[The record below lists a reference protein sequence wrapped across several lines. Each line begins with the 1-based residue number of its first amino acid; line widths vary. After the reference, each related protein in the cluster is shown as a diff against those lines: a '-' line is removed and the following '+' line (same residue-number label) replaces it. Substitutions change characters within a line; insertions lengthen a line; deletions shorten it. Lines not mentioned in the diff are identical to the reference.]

1 MTTNPQAL
9 QSVILPP
16 PVLQSTVQPAPSIQT
31 TLTVGQGPAGPTGPT
46 GPSGGDLTGAAAT
59 TLNGHRA
66 VAWQAG
72 ELVHADSS
80 SLEHLFALAGV
91 VESAAAAGDSVSVRS
106 SGVITYSGWSWVAGP
121 VWYGAD
127 GALTQTQ
134 PSGYPRVIGR
144 GDGQRLFIDIQPP
157 VQVI

>member
-1 MTTNPQAL
+1 MQLEVLAGAPVTIEGLDEAPLLDVGSGQAITL
-9 QSVILPP
+9 ELGAEQGLP
-16 PVLQSTVQPAPSIQT
+16 
-31 TLTVGQGPAGPTGPT
+31 
-46 GPSGGDLTGAAAT
+46 GPSGTDLIGTAAA

-66 VAWQAG
+66 VAWQSG

-80 SLEHLFALAGV
+80 SLEHLFALAGL

-157 VQVI
+157 VAVL

>member
-1 MTTNPQAL
+1 MQLEVLAGAPVTIEGLDEAPLLDVGSGQAITL
-9 QSVILPP
+9 EMGAEQGLP
-16 PVLQSTVQPAPSIQT
+16 
-31 TLTVGQGPAGPTGPT
+31 
-46 GPSGGDLTGAAAT
+46 GPSGTDLIGTAAT

-106 SGVITYSGWSWVAGP
+106 SGVVTYSGWSWVAGP

-134 PSGYPRVIGR
+134 PPGYPRVIGR

>member
-1 MTTNPQAL
+1 MTTSPQAL

-31 TLTVGQGPAGPTGPT
+31 TLTVGQGPAGPAGQP
-46 GPSGGDLTGAAAT
+46 GPSGGDLTGTAAT

-66 VAWQAG
+66 VAWQSG

-80 SLEHLFALAGV
+80 NVAHLFALAGL
-91 VESAAAAGDSVSVRS
+91 VESAAAAGDSVAVRA
-106 SGVITYSGWSWVAGP
+106 SGVIAHSGWSWVAGP

-144 GDGQRLFIDIQPP
+144 GEGARLFIDIQPP
-157 VQVI
+157 VAVL